1 MRLIFFVVDMLASAA
16 YDTCRINCMGLFPP
30 PLAPP
35 PSYPPSTPP
44 APPTLPPFAPPY
56 TPLLPPSPQLPPL
69 PPGLPPS
76 PPPAYPDEPPDT
88 QCEVLLALI
97 ATVNCFSLCAFAL
110 IVLVRYLSK
119 ERSYKEA
126 CVVTYVLVALN
137 LLLQLAD
144 ATLPM
149 VLTSNCFADTWLPPF
164 NTTLMTLNCVRPCML
179 GDLYAAYALYA
190 LGKTCVGA
198 CDMYLSTGFL
208 IRRPQDWYRTTSM
221 QMSRLK

>member
-1 MRLIFFVVDMLASAA
+1 MPHQLHGAVSASVGAA
-16 YDTCRINCMGLFPP
+16 TIVPAKHTTSSAYTAAVRAAIHATVAAKPSVAAWSPP
-30 PLAPP
+30 
-35 PSYPPSTPP
+35 
-44 APPTLPPFAPPY
+44 
-56 TPLLPPSPQLPPL
+56 
-69 PPGLPPS
+69 

-88 QCEVLLALI
+88 QCEALLALI

-126 CVVTYVLVALN
+126 CIVTYVLVALN

-198 CDMYLSTGFL
+198 CDMYLSTGF
-208 IRRPQDWYRTTSM
+208 DTTAAG
-221 QMSRLK
+221 LV